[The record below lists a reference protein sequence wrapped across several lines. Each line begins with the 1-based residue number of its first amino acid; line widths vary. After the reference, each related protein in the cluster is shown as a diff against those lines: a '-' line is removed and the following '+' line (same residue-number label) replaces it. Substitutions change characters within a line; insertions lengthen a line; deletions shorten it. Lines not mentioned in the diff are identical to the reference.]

1 MSNRTSRVNGSDGD
15 QSANMFLAPLF
26 ALSVWNPF
34 LAGALRGNAQAPE
47 GFGTIASEWQDFVGR
62 AD

>member
-1 MSNRTSRVNGSDGD
+1 
-15 QSANMFLAPLF
+15 MFLAPLF
-26 ALSVWNPF
+26 ALSVWNPL